1 MFKRIA
7 LAAAFTVVSTV
18 AFAAPVSYRIDAN
31 HTSVTASWSHFGLS
45 HPVATFNQVDGTIV
59 HDAQN
64 VGASSVKVSIPLA
77 GLESGVA
84 AFDEHLRS
92 ADIFDAEK
100 HPAITFSS
108 TKVESTGAKTL
119 RVTGD
124 LTIKGVT
131 KPTVLDVTL
140 NGAGPHPMSKGA
152 SIGFD
157 ATTTIKRSDFGVDK
171 YAPNVSDEVKL
182 HITTE
187 ASVPKAEGER
197 AKATVPPKK
206 K

>member
-7 LAAAFTVVSTV
+7 LAAAFAAVSTV
-18 AFAAPVSYRIDAN
+18 AFAAPVSYTIDAN

-59 HDAQN
+59 YDAQD
-64 VGASSVKVSIPLA
+64 VGASSVKVTIPLA

-92 ADIFDAEK
+92 GDFFDAGK

-131 KPTVLDVTL
+131 RPAVLDVTL
-140 NGAGPHPMSKGA
+140 NGAGPHPMSKRE

-157 ATTTIKRSDFGVDK
+157 ATATVKRSDFGVDK

-182 HITTE
+182 RITTE
-187 ASVPKAEGER
+187 AAVPKAGGER
-197 AKATVPPKK
+197 AKTTVPPKK